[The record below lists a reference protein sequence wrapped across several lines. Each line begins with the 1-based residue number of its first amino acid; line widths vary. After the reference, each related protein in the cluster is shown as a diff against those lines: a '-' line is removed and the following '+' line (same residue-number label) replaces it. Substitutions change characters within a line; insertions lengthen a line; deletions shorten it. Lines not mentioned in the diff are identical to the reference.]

1 MRDIKYVIN
10 FDFPQ
15 SIEDYVHRIG
25 RTGRAG
31 QKGKSFTFFN
41 DSDFMCA
48 GDLVDVGDSYE
59 VNGQKQPGDPTVAER
74 YGCLHR
80 E

>member
-1 MRDIKYVIN
+1 MWHREASVDPADRDIKNIRYVIN

-31 QKGKSFTFFN
+31 ARGKAISFFN
-41 DSDFMCA
+41 DSDILCA
-48 GDLVDVGDSYE
+48 EELVE
-59 VNGQKQPGDPTVAER
+59 VV
-74 YGCLHR
+74 CC
-80 E
+80 